1 MRVAQALARATD
13 EAVACCAVAHEL
25 CQLAGT
31 SAVAIYLVGGVTEG
45 ELRLA
50 AHAGDG
56 SRETWS
62 GRLALPRRAA
72 RAGRPT
78 PATRADSHQ
87 LASVGVASRS
97 VVAIPLACS
106 DERLGVLVVAGEDVL
121 PPEQTVITTVADL
134 TSSTLSAL
142 RRLAESAEEA
152 RRDALTGLPN
162 KRAFRE
168 LLSSTLDAGQATG
181 SSLSLVAFDIDDFK
195 RINDTQ
201 GHPAGDRVLRQV
213 ARVTL
218 RALRAGEEAFRV
230 GGEEFAIV
238 VPESLDIAVG
248 VAERVRRALAD
259 ATRDVLPTISAG
271 VAAIRLG
278 SGSIDE
284 LIGAADA
291 ALYEAKRGGKNRVAA
306 AGDVLE
312 QPRIKRGGE
321 RSTRGLHSVALLE
334 LADVAYAW
342 LLADKTP
349 AHSDALVGGCHQ
361 VAQTT
366 GSAGAAVSRVVGRR
380 LVHQAYWPETLAGE
394 GATSFEG
401 VLTHAVQAPQTGVPR
416 VVHVSSAG
424 CPDLDLR
431 GLREFGVASVLL
443 IGVRSGRSPLGV
455 VEVYARETDA
465 FELDQIRRASLGA
478 RGLSALLVQRAHAD
492 ALRARYRGSALS
504 LAAALSENASAR
516 GQLDQ
521 LGSLCRAIASRCGVG
536 PERAFACE
544 LAGVLAGA
552 AGGDRRLGQR
562 LAAALGVSRVEP
574 VADFDDDRISALR
587 DAAALVEIVA
597 GSGGAN
603 IVDQLRREAAIVET
617 VLAYRAALGR
627 HRADS
632 EPRVAAL
639 VELVE
644 SAGSQQA
651 KYVVGAL
658 VQAVRGAGP

>member
-1 MRVAQALARATD
+1 VRVAQALARATD

-248 VAERVRRALAD
+248 VANESGGHSPMRRA
-259 ATRDVLPTISAG
+259 TCS
-271 VAAIRLG
+271 
-278 SGSIDE
+278 
-284 LIGAADA
+284 
-291 ALYEAKRGGKNRVAA
+291 
-306 AGDVLE
+306 
-312 QPRIKRGGE
+312 Q
-321 RSTRGLHSVALLE
+321 
-334 LADVAYAW
+334 
-342 LLADKTP
+342 
-349 AHSDALVGGCHQ
+349 
-361 VAQTT
+361 
-366 GSAGAAVSRVVGRR
+366 
-380 LVHQAYWPETLAGE
+380 
-394 GATSFEG
+394 
-401 VLTHAVQAPQTGVPR
+401 
-416 VVHVSSAG
+416 
-424 CPDLDLR
+424 
-431 GLREFGVASVLL
+431 
-443 IGVRSGRSPLGV
+443 RSPLALQRYAWA
-455 VEVYARETDA
+455 VEVSTSSLGRQTRRSMRPSAAEKIVSLRLGMSLSSRGSSEAANGPRAVCTRLRCSNLRTSPTPGFLPIRHRRIAMHLWGVATRSRRPPEAREQLFLVSLVVDSC
-465 FELDQIRRASLGA
+465 IRPT
-478 RGLSALLVQRAHAD
+478 GLRRSRE
-492 ALRARYRGSALS
+492 RARPHS
-504 LAAALSENASAR
+504 
-516 GQLDQ
+516 
-521 LGSLCRAIASRCGVG
+521 RA
-536 PERAFACE
+536 
-544 LAGVLAGA
+544 
-552 AGGDRRLGQR
+552 
-562 LAAALGVSRVEP
+562 
-574 VADFDDDRISALR
+574 
-587 DAAALVEIVA
+587 
-597 GSGGAN
+597 
-603 IVDQLRREAAIVET
+603 
-617 VLAYRAALGR
+617 Y
-627 HRADS
+627 
-632 EPRVAAL
+632 
-639 VELVE
+639 
-644 SAGSQQA
+644 
-651 KYVVGAL
+651 
-658 VQAVRGAGP
+658 